1 MREVVNACHGCLVWG
16 GHVNLSPADDILI
29 SIDEIKRQNSITD
42 DQLAHIGHLKRIA
55 AEVREAAARL
65 MERHGTPLTDIGE
78 IREGSGLFAVGEDGD
93 EQPLAEEG
101 WDHFAG

>member
-1 MREVVNACHGCLVWG
+1 EV
-16 GHVNLSPADDILI
+16 
-29 SIDEIKRQNSITD
+29 Q
-42 DQLAHIGHLKRIA
+42 
-55 AEVREAAARL
+55 EAAARL